1 MSEDEQRRILRLLAI
16 EKEQRRSHESLKK
29 WATEN
34 FAILGHWKR
43 AAEIK
48 ERAAENFSVLKSAPA
63 KACSKKCTS
72 GSRVSVVLQMC
83 FSTYSSYWS
92 FKWYGMVWIFKKDCP
107 PLHGRH
113 WLPSFLRICACGNV
127 EYVRYWS
134 VHFDAVVVELAK
146 TLPTL
151 PGVFS
156 LSGSEPVWATQKILL
171 YSLTITAMYI
181 FATQERESSKPKC
194 LLMSGVL

>member
-63 KACSKKCTS
+63 KACSKKCTV
-72 GSRVSVVLQMC
+72 GSKVRRSSVNQVIARLTI
-83 FSTYSSYWS
+83 SW
-92 FKWYGMVWIFKKDCP
+92 
-107 PLHGRH
+107 
-113 WLPSFLRICACGNV
+113 
-127 EYVRYWS
+127 
-134 VHFDAVVVELAK
+134 
-146 TLPTL
+146 TLGHNL
-151 PGVFS
+151 SRPGVGRCSAQKHIDNAYITMRSNYQLWWESVKSLNCMICNYGWYTIQGKGDTFMR
-156 LSGSEPVWATQKILL
+156 LSGHLKKEWQILRSE
-171 YSLTITAMYI
+171 
-181 FATQERESSKPKC
+181 
-194 LLMSGVL
+194 

>member
-63 KACSKKCTS
+63 KACSKKCTV
-72 GSRVSVVLQMC
+72 GSKVLELSILGGWSPPTTTATLEISSVHMNVR
-83 FSTYSSYWS
+83 SS
-92 FKWYGMVWIFKKDCP
+92 
-107 PLHGRH
+107 L
-113 WLPSFLRICACGNV
+113 LPSSPRKLRWG
-127 EYVRYWS
+127 RS
-134 VHFDAVVVELAK
+134 R
-146 TLPTL
+146 
-151 PGVFS
+151 S
-156 LSGSEPVWATQKILL
+156 WATRISSPLECGRLVRDSASVPRQPPGSHNRFVCSNEIAWMFNV
-171 YSLTITAMYI
+171 IGI
-181 FATQERESSKPKC
+181 F
-194 LLMSGVL
+194 

>member
-63 KACSKKCTS
+63 KACSKKCTAGSNVGWVFRCLSPCQQWHNTQDNGCWVPPSDHNQSETLFQTRQDQEKGWNGPASHLHSWRWVFLWDTHIRWS
-72 GSRVSVVLQMC
+72 GRWCDLTSPHMNALVRC
-83 FSTYSSYWS
+83 CRSYMW
-92 FKWYGMVWIFKKDCP
+92 KWRKSLWNHITSEFRKA
-107 PLHGRH
+107 
-113 WLPSFLRICACGNV
+113 PSNNTN
-127 EYVRYWS
+127 
-134 VHFDAVVVELAK
+134 K
-146 TLPTL
+146 TL
-151 PGVFS
+151 VNRDS
-156 LSGSEPVWATQKILL
+156 LQ
-171 YSLTITAMYI
+171 
-181 FATQERESSKPKC
+181 
-194 LLMSGVL
+194 

>member
-63 KACSKKCTS
+63 KACSKKCTA
-72 GSRVSVVLQMC
+72 GSKVPHLSFGKYCGPVGYLQIIWPVCVWCVFVNWELQGFRGRIHFWLFVFFSWRLYPELSWFRC
-83 FSTYSSYWS
+83 FN
-92 FKWYGMVWIFKKDCP
+92 IF
-107 PLHGRH
+107 
-113 WLPSFLRICACGNV
+113 V
-127 EYVRYWS
+127 
-134 VHFDAVVVELAK
+134 
-146 TLPTL
+146 LPTL
-151 PGVFS
+151 
-156 LSGSEPVWATQKILL
+156 LLNQGSIAASE
-171 YSLTITAMYI
+171 
-181 FATQERESSKPKC
+181 
-194 LLMSGVL
+194 